1 MNENGPWIDGM
12 NDWMGDVTPVLTVCG
27 ESLPMKGVPTLLHLS

>member
-1 MNENGPWIDGM
+1 MNERTNGSWIDGM

-27 ESLPMKGVPTLLHLS
+27 GEAYL